1 MPTYQGTQAE
11 IMQALA
17 NHIGKLNER
26 VTALEDRAKAHMGVL
41 SMIGGTFKVTN
52 PELLD
57 AFVGTV
63 SRLQDVHANPENYAA
78 GLALD
83 EDKKA
88 GLPERLKR
96 MVEEFDAIL
105 SVVSDPQPVSL
116 TTVKAGSIE
125 LIAERARS
133 KRGGQP

>member
-17 NHIGKLNER
+17 DHIGKLNER
-26 VTALEDRAKAHMGVL
+26 VTVLEDRAKVHMGVI

-52 PELLD
+52 PQLLE

-63 SRLQDVHANPENYAA
+63 SRLRDFHANPDNYAV

-83 EDKKA
+83 EDQKAELPARVQRMLEEIDGILAVISDKK
-88 GLPERLKR
+88 
-96 MVEEFDAIL
+96 
-105 SVVSDPQPVSL
+105 PVSFE
-116 TTVKAGSIE
+116 TIK
-125 LIAERARS
+125 
-133 KRGGQP
+133 GGRD